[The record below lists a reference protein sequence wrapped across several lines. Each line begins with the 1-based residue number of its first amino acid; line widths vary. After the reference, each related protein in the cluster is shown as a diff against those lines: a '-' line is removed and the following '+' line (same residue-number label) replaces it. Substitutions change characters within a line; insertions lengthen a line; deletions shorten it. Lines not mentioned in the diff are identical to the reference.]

1 MLPSSMKYEILTY
14 GCQMNEADSGL
25 MAAVLERAGWE
36 RAAARE
42 DADLIVL
49 NTCSV
54 RERPEHKVYS
64 LLGDLRRWKRS
75 RRDAVL
81 AVSGCM
87 AQRASDDILTRA
99 PHVDIVIGTR
109 WFHRIA
115 ELAERALGGDR
126 PIVELGLGEDPS
138 TVRCSQ
144 TDAIVAAPLRA
155 FVPIIRGCSNFCTY
169 CVVPYV
175 RGEETS
181 RTPSEIE
188 REVESLVS
196 RGTREVTLLG
206 QNVLAYGRDLPRP
219 LTFDGL
225 LSRLNTIEGLW
236 RIRFTTCHPR
246 DVSDELVEAIAE
258 LPRVCEHIH
267 LPIQSGTDRLLR
279 EMSRGYTTEHY
290 LKLVGQLRSRVTG
303 IAITSDIMVGFPGET
318 EQEFEDS
325 LRLYERIQFDAA
337 FTFAYSPRP
346 GTAAATRED
355 QVPRRSRLQRLARL
369 IELQNGIT
377 VARNQREVG
386 KEAEILVDGPAQ
398 RGEGLLAGRT
408 RGNKQ
413 VVLLG
418 EPQLVGSLV
427 TVYLRE
433 AHLWGFRGETAPLPP
448 APVS

>member
-1 MLPSSMKYEILTY
+1 MPPSSMKYKILTY

-25 MAAVLERAGWE
+25 MAAILERAGWKQ
-36 RAAARE
+36 AAARE
-42 DADLIVL
+42 EADLIVL

-54 RERPEHKVYS
+54 RQRPEHKVYS

-75 RRDAVL
+75 RPGALL

-87 AQRASDDILTRA
+87 AQRASDDILARA

-115 ELAERALGGDR
+115 ELADRALGGDR

-138 TVRCSQ
+138 KARCPEI
-144 TDAIVAAPLRA
+144 DAIVAARLRA

-175 RGEETS
+175 RGDETS
-181 RTPSEIE
+181 RIPSEIE
-188 REVESLVS
+188 REVGSLVR

-206 QNVLAYGRDLPRP
+206 QNVLAYGRDLARP

-225 LSRLNTIEGLW
+225 LSRLNSIEGLW

-246 DVSDELVEAIAE
+246 DVSDELVEAMAE

-279 EMSRGYTTEHY
+279 EMNRGYTTEHY
-290 LKLVGQLRSRVTG
+290 LGVVDGLRSRVAG
-303 IAITSDIMVGFPGET
+303 IAITTDIMVGSPGET
-318 EQEFEDS
+318 EQEFQDS
-325 LRLYERIQFDAA
+325 LRLYERMQFDSA

-346 GTAAATRED
+346 GTAAAERED
-355 QVPRRSRLQRLARL
+355 QVPRRTRLERLARL
-369 IELQNGIT
+369 IDLQNRIT
-377 VARNQREVG
+377 VARNQREIG
-386 KEAEILVDGPAQ
+386 EEAEILVDGPAQ

-413 VVLLG
+413 VVFPG
-418 EPQLVGSLV
+418 HHGLVGLLV
-427 TVYLRE
+427 TVRLRE
-433 AHLWGFRGETAPLPP
+433 AHLWGFRGEVGGVPP
-448 APVS
+448 ALAR